1 MHRVISKYFF
11 LDHFSPSFLG
21 QKCEFCI
28 NIPFRPGKRIVGF
41 LTYCVKRFILV
52 KLILYFQI
60 STKRPLLTSKI
71 WQNKLI
77 WSKDSKESYFWW
89 AKNGTV
95 IKVFWNPMNMNWHL
109 PGQHLKKTESLLL
122 RHLSMITKTLLN
134 VWRSC
139 WAMLGMAISVVEFQ
153 AQGYKIRSIFG

>member
-1 MHRVISKYFF
+1 MVEF
-11 LDHFSPSFLG
+11 L
-21 QKCEFCI
+21 I
-28 NIPFRPGKRIVGF
+28 
-41 LTYCVKRFILV
+41 YCVKRFILV
-52 KLILYFQI
+52 KSILYLQI
-60 STKRPLLTSKI
+60 STKRPLLISKI

-77 WSKDSKESYFWW
+77 WSKDLKESYFWW

-95 IKVFWNPMNMNWHL
+95 IKVFWSPMNMNWHL

-134 VWRSC
+134 VWRNS

-153 AQGYKIRSIFG
+153 AQGYRIISILNSKKSPTFFDATE